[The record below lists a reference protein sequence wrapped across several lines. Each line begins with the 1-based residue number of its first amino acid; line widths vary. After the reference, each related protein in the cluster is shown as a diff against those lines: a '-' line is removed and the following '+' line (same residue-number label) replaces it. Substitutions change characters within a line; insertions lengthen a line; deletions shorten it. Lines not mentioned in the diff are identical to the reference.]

1 MRTAAVVVVL
11 ISFTVLSVYSMF
23 WRLIVL
29 KADTQWDK
37 TACCVCP
44 LHPETGSVLL
54 LKPDCSQGQKQKT
67 QAFVNKWKT
76 RVKWKEKEKVLEA
89 KNSFFKMKL
98 WNRQMSKE
106 FPIKSLSETLKNIF
120 FSDFVKYF
128 FKDISYAKKQC
139 LNANKNANTS
149 VQRSASKSVFFFFI
163 RARYFFLAFN
173 IGHSVAETC
182 HIFFRNTVISTS
194 FHFLREP
201 FFSCLS
207 VLVPVQRFEKTLGCT
222 AEADFLWL

>member
-1 MRTAAVVVVL
+1 M
-11 ISFTVLSVYSMF
+11 I
-23 WRLIVL
+23 
-29 KADTQWDK
+29 
-37 TACCVCP
+37 
-44 LHPETGSVLL
+44 LL
-54 LKPDCSQGQKQKT
+54 
-67 QAFVNKWKT
+67 
-76 RVKWKEKEKVLEA
+76 
-89 KNSFFKMKL
+89 
-98 WNRQMSKE
+98 
-106 FPIKSLSETLKNIF
+106 NI
-120 FSDFVKYF
+120 F

-201 FFSCLS
+201 FFPASLFLCLFREVRKNARLHSWGWFSLALKAKQIKCSNQCSLYVWWGSKYTPSHSSCTPSGFFTWLS
-207 VLVPVQRFEKTLGCT
+207 FCFCFFVLVEYSQTL
-222 AEADFLWL
+222 ENLWASVMYAKC

>member
-1 MRTAAVVVVL
+1 
-11 ISFTVLSVYSMF
+11 
-23 WRLIVL
+23 
-29 KADTQWDK
+29 
-37 TACCVCP
+37 
-44 LHPETGSVLL
+44 
-54 LKPDCSQGQKQKT
+54 
-67 QAFVNKWKT
+67 
-76 RVKWKEKEKVLEA
+76 
-89 KNSFFKMKL
+89 
-98 WNRQMSKE
+98 MSKE

-120 FSDFVKYF
+120 FSNFVKYF

-201 FFSCLS
+201 FFSLPLCS
-207 VLVPVQRFEKTLGCT
+207 CACSERFEKTLGCT